1 MLGKLNNIW
10 CNIGIST
17 GDAFSGVI
25 GTSGNRKEYSVLGDI
40 VNQAARIMF
49 WPFKSN

>member
-1 MLGKLNNIW
+1 MLAKDNNTW

-17 GDAFSGVI
+17 GDVFSGVM

-40 VNQAARIMF
+40 VNQSARIMF
-49 WPFKSN
+49 